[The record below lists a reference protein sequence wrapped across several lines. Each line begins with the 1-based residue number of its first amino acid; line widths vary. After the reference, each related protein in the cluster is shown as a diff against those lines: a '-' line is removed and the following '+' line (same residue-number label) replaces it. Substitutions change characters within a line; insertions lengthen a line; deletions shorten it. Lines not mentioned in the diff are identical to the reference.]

1 MLYMIHEQ
9 LVNDFRCHTCR
20 VSMDRMYYYLV
31 GTSVLIIHEMQT
43 ILTFWLYLQVYT
55 WPDLYLS
62 AINVSSTP

>member
-1 MLYMIHEQ
+1 
-9 LVNDFRCHTCR
+9 
-20 VSMDRMYYYLV
+20 MDRMYYYLV

-62 AINVSSTP
+62 AINVSSAP